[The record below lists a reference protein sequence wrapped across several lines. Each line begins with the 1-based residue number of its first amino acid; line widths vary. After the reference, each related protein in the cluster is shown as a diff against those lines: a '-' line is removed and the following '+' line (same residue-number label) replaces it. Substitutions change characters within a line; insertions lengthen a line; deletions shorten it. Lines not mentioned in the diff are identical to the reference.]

1 MTEDQKDKI
10 AFARRQLMGIVREQ
24 KELSEQLDPD
34 KHEPELE
41 KKVFTELSK
50 LSMEAAKCYQQMAD
64 SYNK

>member
-24 KELSEQLDPD
+24 KELSEKLDPD

-41 KKVFTELSK
+41 KMVFTELAI
-50 LSMEAAKCYQQMAD
+50 LSMEVAKCYQQMAD